1 MIAYI
6 NGVEQQGTR
15 SVKFVKKI
23 KDIKISTTKLKNK
36 IPNVLRNLDDLSI
49 KKYDQTPKNIFE
61 LMEN

>member
-6 NGVEQQGTR
+6 NGVEQQETR
-15 SVKFVKKI
+15 PVKFVKRI

-36 IPNVLRNLDDLSI
+36 IPNAFRNLNDLNV
-49 KKYDQTPKNIFE
+49 KKYDKTPKNIFE